1 MTPLLTPLAMTP
13 LMSTENA
20 VGLGVA
26 VVLLVF
32 VVCALLLPEKF

>member
-1 MTPLLTPLAMTP
+1 MTPLLVPL
-13 LMSTENA
+13 LSTDNA

-32 VVCALLLPEKF
+32 VVCALLLPERF

>member
-1 MTPLLTPLAMTP
+1 VTLLVPVAI
-13 LMSTENA
+13 SAENA

-26 VVLLVF
+26 VVLLAF

>member
-1 MTPLLTPLAMTP
+1 MPLIGA
-13 LMSTENA
+13 ENA

-32 VVCALLLPEKF
+32 VVCALLLPERF